1 MKRFILPALAAI
13 IISCAPKVKDA
24 DSEYA
29 KDLIKPGEAI
39 PEFSIPSA
47 ADSTLVSNADVSG
60 QYLVLDFWATWC
72 PDCRADVPAVKDLY
86 AKYGDKVRFVGISF
100 DTDKEALDKY
110 LAENEI
116 AWLQLSDFAGK
127 KESSIGEN
135 FHVKWIP
142 SMYLIDPEGKV
153 VLGTVMVDKLA
164 AALEKL

>member
-1 MKRFILPALAAI
+1 VA
-13 IISCAPKVKDA
+13 
-24 DSEYA
+24 
-29 KDLIKPGEAI
+29 GE
-39 PEFSIPSA
+39 
-47 ADSTLVSNADVSG
+47 
-60 QYLVLDFWATWC
+60 YLVLDFWATWC
-72 PDCRADVPAVKDLY
+72 PDCRADVPAVKELY
-86 AKYGDKVRFVGISF
+86 EKYSDKVRFVGISF

-116 AWLQLSDFAGK
+116 TWLQLSDFAGK

-153 VLGTVMVDKLA
+153 VLGTVMVEKLA